1 MIGSGLKKFAVENG
15 LQVSH
20 GVAYGSLR
28 GYASTLSEGSGY
40 KQIIIS
46 TKFSD
51 PVKQQE
57 LQAVLN
63 QKNITKEYRLQ
74 SLLFAPNGIRIV
86 FSDTV
91 GTMKKIAAF
100 VDWFYPLLPEYGASN
115 ADFCSECGG
124 QLTGGT
130 WKMVNGIAFHMHES
144 CAQHLRDEIAA
155 ENETRKF
162 KLTYRRKKNET
173 RKLEAEGSYGM
184 GLLGALLGSAIGAIV
199 WAFVLLAGYVA
210 SLVGLLIGFLAEK
223 GYTLLKGK
231 QGKGKIAILIIA
243 IILGV
248 VLGTFAADA
257 ITLVQ
262 MINNQELNIAYGDI
276 PAMILLVFSND
287 AQYRSGTLGNILI
300 GLLFAG
306 LGVFALL
313 RKTGKEVADT
323 KFVDL
328 T

>member
-86 FSDTV
+86 FADTV

-124 QLTGGT
+124 QLTGGA

-144 CAQHLRDEIAA
+144 CAQHLRNEIAA
-155 ENETRKF
+155 ENETRKQ
-162 KLTYRRKKNET
+162 
-173 RKLEAEGSYGM
+173 EAEGSYGM

-262 MINNQELNIAYGDI
+262 MINNQELDIAYGDI

-287 AQYRSGTLGNILI
+287 AQYRSGTLSNILI

-323 KFVDL
+323 KFIDL

>member
-155 ENETRKF
+155 ENETRKQ
-162 KLTYRRKKNET
+162 
-173 RKLEAEGSYGM
+173 EAEGSYGM

-287 AQYRSGTLGNILI
+287 AQYRSGTLSNILI

>member
-144 CAQHLRDEIAA
+144 CAQHLRNEIAA
-155 ENETRKF
+155 ENETRKQ
-162 KLTYRRKKNET
+162 
-173 RKLEAEGSYGM
+173 EAEGSYGM

-262 MINNQELNIAYGDI
+262 MINNQELDIAYGDI

-287 AQYRSGTLGNILI
+287 AQYRSGTLSNILI

>member
-1 MIGSGLKKFAVENG
+1 MIGSGLKKFAVGNG

-74 SLLFAPNGIRIV
+74 SLLFAPNGISIV

-144 CAQHLRDEIAA
+144 CAQHLRNEIAA
-155 ENETRKF
+155 E
-162 KLTYRRKKNET
+162 NET

-262 MINNQELNIAYGDI
+262 MINNQELDIAYGDI

-287 AQYRSGTLGNILI
+287 AQYRSGTLSNILI

>member
-74 SLLFAPNGIRIV
+74 SLLFAPNGISIV

-144 CAQHLRDEIAA
+144 CAQHLRNEIAA
-155 ENETRKF
+155 ENETRKQ
-162 KLTYRRKKNET
+162 
-173 RKLEAEGSYGM
+173 EAEGSYGM

-262 MINNQELNIAYGDI
+262 MINNQELDIAYGDI